1 MKKSELKRMIKE
13 ELKNKSIKEA
23 EVKLNP
29 MLKKW
34 LDKLIS
40 VIQEMNLT
48 KIRKYEIL
56 KQIALALDIDTAKF
70 VQFTQKIKKEI

>member
-13 ELKNKSIKEA
+13 ELKSSSIKEA